1 MQERELYN
9 RIKRL
14 AEFQP
19 STEVND
25 FMSCLTTYCCN
36 NTHIMPS
43 LSNMEIKFIRDRSN
57 IAETNLEIHWA
68 NKLLEEGSK
77 YPNIEDF
84 VYHSNYR
91 DLVNLEILNI
101 KVYKKNI
108 KKILFIGGGALPIT
122 AIILAQKYNYNVT
135 ILERDQESYDISTEL
150 ISKLTLNNKIN
161 IVLCSALYY
170 VDYDEYDLIYIAAMV
185 GDNQKDKDAIINMIS
200 GSALPGTIILIR
212 SAFAM
217 KELLYYTY
225 NFKGKANINLL
236 IEVRPHNHIV
246 NSFFVLQK
254 T

>member
-1 MQERELYN
+1 MQERELYS

-14 AEFQP
+14 KTFQP
-19 STEVND
+19 STEVNY

-68 NKLLEEGSK
+68 NKLLKDGSK
-77 YPNIEDF
+77 YFNIKDF
-84 VYHSNYR
+84 VYYSNYR

-108 KKILFIGGGALPIT
+108 RKILFIGGGAMPIT
-122 AIILAQKYNYNVT
+122 AIILAQKYNCSVT
-135 ILERDQESYDISTEL
+135 ILERDQESYDISIEL
-150 ISKLTLNNKIN
+150 ISKLNLNNQIN

-170 VDYDEYDLIYIAAMV
+170 VGFYEYDLIYIAAMV
-185 GDNQKDKDAIINMIS
+185 GDNQKDKDAIINTIS
-200 GSALPGTIILIR
+200 GSARYGTIILIR

-225 NFKGKANINLL
+225 NFKGNNSLNLL
-236 IEVRPHNHIV
+236 TEVRTHNHIV